1 MYNQIYFQIQAHKLL
16 SFKEILKKGK
26 LKMNP
31 VLIQKDMFY
40 MVDKI
45 LVVYSMQGIVIITL
59 L

>member
-1 MYNQIYFQIQAHKLL
+1 
-16 SFKEILKKGK
+16 
-26 LKMNP
+26 MNP

-45 LVVYSMQGIVIITL
+45 LLVYSMQGIVIITL

>member
-1 MYNQIYFQIQAHKLL
+1 
-16 SFKEILKKGK
+16 
-26 LKMNP
+26 MNP

-45 LVVYSMQGIVIITL
+45 LLVYIMQGIVIITL